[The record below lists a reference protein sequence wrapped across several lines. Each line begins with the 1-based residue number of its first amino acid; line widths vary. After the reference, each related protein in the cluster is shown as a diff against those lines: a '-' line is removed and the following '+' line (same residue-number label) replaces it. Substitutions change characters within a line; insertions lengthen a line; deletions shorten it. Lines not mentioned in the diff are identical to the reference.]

1 MLYEYAVE
9 PTLLNNWKDFRY
21 FTEKFGI
28 SQGRLISRYPE
39 PWEKMVLEA
48 LTDCGDVEK
57 LRIVERLR
65 ELDDR
70 MLERQ
75 HSKWEDRSDWLTNA
89 ETEHSRSPIL
99 ARSNP
104 NQRDFVLEGDTVE
117 ERHPLWKTRTSP
129 VVARTA
135 QEMSACVAPLLRV
148 SNEILF
154 IDPHFGPENA
164 RHRRPLEA
172 LFAITLKQHCG
183 VPPEKVEIHTGGKS
197 EAAFF
202 KEQCSQRL
210 PKIIPQGMRVRLVRW
225 YQRDGGEKLHN
236 RYILTDKGGV
246 SLGVGLDDGTP
257 GETDE
262 IKLLDKETWEF
273 RWKQYTSEPA
283 FDRVDED
290 EIVIEG
296 RRTLRI

>member
-1 MLYEYAVE
+1 MC
-9 PTLLNNWKDFRY
+9 PDIR
-21 FTEKFGI
+21 
-28 SQGRLISRYPE
+28 
-39 PWEKMVLEA
+39 LEA
-48 LTDCGDVEK
+48 LTDCEDVEK

-75 HSKWEDRSDWLTNA
+75 QSKWDDRSDWLTNA
-89 ETEHSRSPIL
+89 ETEHSRSRFRAIL
-99 ARSNP
+99 ARNNP

-154 IDPHFGPENA
+154 IDPHFGPENP
-164 RHRRPLEA
+164 RYRRPLEA
-172 LFAITLKQHCG
+172 LLATTLKQHCG
-183 VPPEKVEIHTGGKS
+183 VPPEKVEIHTGEKS
-197 EAAFF
+197 KADFF
-202 KEQCSQRL
+202 KEQCSQLL
-210 PKIIPQGMRVRLVRW
+210 PNIIPHRMHVRLVRW
-225 YQRDGGEKLHN
+225 RQKDRSEKLHN
-236 RYILTDKGGV
+236 RYILTDKEGV
-246 SLGVGLDDGTP
+246 SLGVGLDDGRP

-262 IKLLDKETWEF
+262 IKLLDEETYKF

-283 FDRVDED
+283 FDLVD
-290 EIVIEG
+290 EIVVEG
-296 RRTLRI
+296 RRTLRA